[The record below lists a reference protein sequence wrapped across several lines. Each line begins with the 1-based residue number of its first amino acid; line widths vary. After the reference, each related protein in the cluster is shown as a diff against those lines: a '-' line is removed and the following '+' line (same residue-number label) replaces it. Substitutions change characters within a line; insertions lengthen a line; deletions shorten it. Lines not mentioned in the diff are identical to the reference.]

1 MLKIKIT
8 SYKNIKSIKFNLN
21 GWSDPKLAN
30 IYRLVPDCNN
40 LTLWINRKK
49 YGTLTATNLID
60 FLHQNWMCEVC
71 STNEFK
77 RGLKDCIENGY

>member
-71 STNEFK
+71 STREFK